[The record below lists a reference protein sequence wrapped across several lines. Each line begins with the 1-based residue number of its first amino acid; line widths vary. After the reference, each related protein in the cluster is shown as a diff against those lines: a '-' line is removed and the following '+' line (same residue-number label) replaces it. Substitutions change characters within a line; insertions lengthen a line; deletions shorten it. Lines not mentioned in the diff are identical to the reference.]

1 MRQPAVIVSVTLDP
15 WLCVPAFQQVCL
27 CFQYI
32 SPDSILS
39 IAFRHY
45 SIFFLIIS
53 SHIVSIFFQ
62 FLPDWDFLFP
72 GICYTV
78 NKNVFYHITRSE
90 QMPNF
95 HSARPL
101 ILLLLIPVL
110 LFTGCGSSGSDPDE
124 PPVYSPLQVL
134 VPEAPGKKTLG
145 TSPLVLD
152 ISDTDQGYLT
162 AVSDST
168 DQMMN
173 VQLTAEDGVVYSYFI
188 SPGESAVIPFS
199 SGSSTYQVSCYQ
211 QISDSQYAA
220 LYADT
225 LEIKLANEFLPFLYP
240 NQYVNFTPDSEA
252 SKLALSMVSEDTSDI
267 DALQTIYNYVVSH
280 VTYDYD
286 LADTVASGYLPNVDE
301 TLQTGKGI
309 CFDYAALTA
318 AMLRSCD
325 IPCKL
330 QIGYAGDI
338 KHAWINVYIRS
349 RGWVDKAVEFSGDSW
364 SRMDPTFDSN
374 SEDKDTIQEYIGD
387 NNNYTV
393 QFTR

>member
-1 MRQPAVIVSVTLDP
+1 
-15 WLCVPAFQQVCL
+15 
-27 CFQYI
+27 
-32 SPDSILS
+32 
-39 IAFRHY
+39 
-45 SIFFLIIS
+45 
-53 SHIVSIFFQ
+53 
-62 FLPDWDFLFP
+62 
-72 GICYTV
+72 
-78 NKNVFYHITRSE
+78 
-90 QMPNF
+90 MPNF

-101 ILLLLIPVL
+101 ILLILIPVL

-199 SGSSTYQVSCYQ
+199 SGGSTYQVSCYQ

-286 LADTVASGYLPNVDE
+286 LADTVDSGYIPDVDS
-301 TLQTGKGI
+301 TLKSGKGI
-309 CFDYAALTA
+309 CFDYAALTT
-318 AMLRSCD
+318 AMLRARD

-330 QIGYAGDI
+330 QIGYAGTV
-338 KHAWINVYIRS
+338 KHAWISVYIRS
-349 RGWVDKAVEFSGDSW
+349 KGWVDKAVEFSGESW

-374 SEDKDTIQEYIGD
+374 SKDKENIQQYIGD
-387 NNNYTV
+387 DDNYSV

>member
-1 MRQPAVIVSVTLDP
+1 
-15 WLCVPAFQQVCL
+15 
-27 CFQYI
+27 
-32 SPDSILS
+32 
-39 IAFRHY
+39 
-45 SIFFLIIS
+45 
-53 SHIVSIFFQ
+53 
-62 FLPDWDFLFP
+62 
-72 GICYTV
+72 
-78 NKNVFYHITRSE
+78 
-90 QMPNF
+90 MPNF

-101 ILLLLIPVL
+101 ILLILIPVL

-145 TSPLVLD
+145 NSPLVLD

-267 DALQTIYNYVVSH
+267 DALQIIYNYVVSH

-286 LADTVASGYLPNVDE
+286 LADTVASGYLPDVDE

>member
-1 MRQPAVIVSVTLDP
+1 
-15 WLCVPAFQQVCL
+15 
-27 CFQYI
+27 
-32 SPDSILS
+32 
-39 IAFRHY
+39 
-45 SIFFLIIS
+45 
-53 SHIVSIFFQ
+53 
-62 FLPDWDFLFP
+62 
-72 GICYTV
+72 
-78 NKNVFYHITRSE
+78 
-90 QMPNF
+90 MPNF

-101 ILLLLIPVL
+101 ILLILIPVL
-110 LFTGCGSSGSDPDE
+110 LFTGCGSSGNGPDE

-145 TSPLVLD
+145 TSPLILD
-152 ISDTDQGYLT
+152 ISDTEQGYLT
-162 AVSDST
+162 AVSDSA
-168 DQMMN
+168 DQMTN

-199 SGSSTYQVSCYQ
+199 SGSGTYQISCYQ

-240 NQYVNFTPDSEA
+240 NQYVNFSPDSEA
-252 SKLALSMVSEDTSDI
+252 SKLALSMVSEDTTDI
-267 DALQTIYNYVVSH
+267 DALQTIYDYVVSH

-286 LADTVASGYLPNVDE
+286 LADTVASGYLPDVDE

-387 NNNYTV
+387 NDNYTV

>member
-1 MRQPAVIVSVTLDP
+1 
-15 WLCVPAFQQVCL
+15 
-27 CFQYI
+27 
-32 SPDSILS
+32 
-39 IAFRHY
+39 
-45 SIFFLIIS
+45 
-53 SHIVSIFFQ
+53 
-62 FLPDWDFLFP
+62 
-72 GICYTV
+72 
-78 NKNVFYHITRSE
+78 
-90 QMPNF
+90 MPNF

-101 ILLLLIPVL
+101 ILLILIPVL

-252 SKLALSMVSEDTSDI
+252 SKLALSMVSENTSDI
-267 DALQTIYNYVVSH
+267 DALQIIYNYVVSH

-286 LADTVASGYLPNVDE
+286 LADTVASGYLPDVDE

-309 CFDYAALTA
+309 CFDYAALTT